1 MKRLL
6 PLLLILTLLLT
17 SCTHILPQI
26 PPSGVD
32 TNMGTTTTDPFDS
45 DTPTA
50 PDGPIYYS

>member
-17 SCTHILPQI
+17 SCAHMLPQI

-32 TNMGTTTTDPFDS
+32 TNMGTTVTAAFPES
-45 DTPTA
+45 GDTSE
-50 PDGPIYYS
+50 PDGE